1 MNKLINISFYFNLV
15 SIAIWSVI
23 WFSFTNIT
31 NNSLLIGYIFTIFV
45 IILHYISIK
54 NLLGNTELSK
64 DKKFDIIE
72 SNIHYYNKSVTNI
85 PPIIFAIA
93 NIYQF
98 SKSRQLKL
106 VDHFILVILFGVI
119 IPFITE
125 SLIFDNI
132 GEIGIVIQE
141 NFTWNSISYSLG
153 FLITAITHNF
163 LL

>member
-15 SIAIWSVI
+15 SIVIWSVI

-54 NLLGNTELSK
+54 NLLSNKELSK
-64 DKKFDIIE
+64 DKKFNIIE
-72 SNIHYYNKSVTNI
+72 SNIHYYNKSVINI

-93 NIYQF
+93 NVYQF
-98 SKSRQLKL
+98 SESRQVKL

-119 IPFITE
+119 VPFITE
-125 SLIFDNI
+125 SLVFDDI
-132 GEIGIVIQE
+132 GEIGMIIQE

-153 FLITAITHNF
+153 FLITAITYNF